1 MAKNY
6 TEFLEN
12 TKDFVAPAQNFAFAS
27 ASGDIALRVNGKF
40 PALTKED
47 GRFIQDG
54 TDSSNDWQAYIP
66 REQNPQILNPV
77 RGFISSA
84 NQRSTDDTYPYY
96 YTGRFEHY
104 RNRTLNEILSERKKF
119 SPENM
124 KAIQASS
131 YSKKAEEILPDLMAK
146 LRESPEIDST
156 NKYLTLLTS
165 WDYTYDAESEAATFF
180 ELLYQ
185 KIANNTFDEIS
196 TLSESYSV
204 RYPEDWQLNTLII
217 DYPEDEIFDIVDTE
231 ENENARKIIVQSF
244 KAIEKEMEEMDIEQ
258 RAWGIHR
265 SLDINHLAR
274 IPSFSALD
282 LPLDGHPDALNAIG
296 TTYGPSWRMIV
307 ALGENM
313 EAYGVFPGGQSGN
326 PLSRYYKLSLE
337 KWSNLEYHSLKLFQ
351 SPEQINNPL
360 FTVTMYN

>member
-1 MAKNY
+1 
-6 TEFLEN
+6 
-12 TKDFVAPAQNFAFAS
+12 
-27 ASGDIALRVNGKF
+27 
-40 PALTKED
+40 
-47 GRFIQDG
+47 
-54 TDSSNDWQAYIP
+54 
-66 REQNPQILNPV
+66 
-77 RGFISSA
+77 
-84 NQRSTDDTYPYY
+84 
-96 YTGRFEHY
+96 
-104 RNRTLNEILSERKKF
+104 
-119 SPENM
+119 
-124 KAIQASS
+124 
-131 YSKKAEEILPDLMAK
+131 
-146 LRESPEIDST
+146 
-156 NKYLTLLTS
+156 
-165 WDYTYDAESEAATFF
+165 
-180 ELLYQ
+180 
-185 KIANNTFDEIS
+185 
-196 TLSESYSV
+196 
-204 RYPEDWQLNTLII
+204 
-217 DYPEDEIFDIVDTE
+217 
-231 ENENARKIIVQSF
+231 
-244 KAIEKEMEEMDIEQ
+244 MDIEQ